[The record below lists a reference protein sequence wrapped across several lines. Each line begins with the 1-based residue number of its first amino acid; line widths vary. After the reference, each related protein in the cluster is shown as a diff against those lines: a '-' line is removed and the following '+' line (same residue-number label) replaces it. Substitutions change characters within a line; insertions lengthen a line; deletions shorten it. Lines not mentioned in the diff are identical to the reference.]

1 MSLPHIFK
9 FSESISN
16 ELLELLQRTQL
27 GTNGAQYKHLDTAKR
42 VKELVSP
49 LFLYIQRDKK
59 VLGNITFCRRI
70 ITPEQNAFY
79 IRYFA
84 FDTNWSASHSAQKST
99 GDSILKRGLQEFFS
113 CVFNGD
119 YGDTPSLIYAY
130 IEPNNTRSLWMAKSF
145 NFRTVTTLN
154 TFVFSRFRPK
164 HSEHVRLLNESELD
178 TYKVMLLSTYKNHS
192 LFYNYHTLKDH
203 PIYGFFEN
211 GELVA
216 ACKAHEVN
224 WEIKRLPGKHGKIL
238 TQLLPYIPG
247 LNRLINPKAHR
258 FVAVEGVVSTHD
270 NAPWDTFFSAILA
283 DMNGHLLLSWYDQRD
298 AYIHRQLISV
308 HHGMAKYLI
317 PKQAVQLVVNERPGF
332 HVEPDQPFYVSAFD
346 LI

>member
-1 MSLPHIFK
+1 MGLPRIFK
-9 FSESISN
+9 MSESAPP
-16 ELLELLQRTQL
+16 EVLALLQRTQL
-27 GTNGAQYKHLDTAKR
+27 GTNGAQYKHLDTRKR
-42 VKELVSP
+42 LSQLVSP
-49 LFLYIQRDKK
+49 LFLYVQRDKK

-84 FDTNWSASHSAQKST
+84 FDTNWSASNSTQGST

-119 YGDTPSLIYAY
+119 YGDKPSLIYAY

-164 HSEHVRLLNESELD
+164 QSEYVRLLNESELD

-192 LFYNYHTLKDH
+192 LFFNYHTLKDQ

-224 WEIKRLPGKHGKIL
+224 WEIKRLPGKYGKIL
-238 TQLLPYIPG
+238 TELLPYIPG
-247 LNRLINPKAHR
+247 LNKLINPKSHR
-258 FVAVEGVVSTHD
+258 FVAIEGMVSVSKH
-270 NAPWDTFFSAILA
+270 NIWDTFFSAILA
-283 DMNGHLLLSWYDQRD
+283 AMDCNLLLSWHDEKDIVLHHQLSAVRRGL
-298 AYIHRQLISV
+298 AKQLISS
-308 HHGMAKYLI
+308 
-317 PKQAVQLVVNERPGF
+317 QSVQLVVKERPGF
-332 HVEPDQPFYVSAFD
+332 HVDVSHPFYVSAFD